1 MPLFTKHTTPLWGIW
16 KIEESSEILLSMLD
30 NKEYY
35 NLFLSNRMTEGR
47 KCEWL
52 ASRVLVKA
60 LLGEEPEIR
69 YTSAGA
75 PFLLGK
81 SCQISISHT
90 KGYAAVLLTEN
101 KHAGIDIEF
110 LSDRVRKIRSRFMS
124 TDEDLTI
131 DSTHESEHLL
141 IYWSGKETLFK
152 MIGQEE
158 VDFKKHLHIKPFK
171 YEKEGT
177 FNATETRTQKN
188 ESFTIHYFVSTEFVL
203 TRSE

>member
-1 MPLFTKHTTPLWGIW
+1 MPLLTKHTTPLWGIW

-35 NLFLSNRMTEGR
+35 NSFLSNRMTEGR

-52 ASRVLVKA
+52 ASRVLVKS

-75 PFLLGK
+75 PFLHGK
-81 SCQISISHT
+81 TCQISISHT

-101 KHAGIDIEF
+101 KNAGIDIEF
-110 LSDRVRKIRSRFMS
+110 LSDRVRKIRTRFMS
-124 TDEDLTI
+124 TEEDLAI
-131 DSTHESEHLL
+131 DSIHESEHLL

-171 YEKEGT
+171 YENEGT